1 LTHTHKLAY
10 KLSTGIL
17 ALGGR
22 LLVPTET
29 NMVWLDLSSLNIRA
43 PDMIQRAREM
53 FPENPLT
60 VGGARFVIH
69 HQIEEKAIDD
79 VLALLKTF
87 KEDMVREGLTADKSE
102 ASEINEERPQETL
115 SRPFPKLGY

>member
-1 LTHTHKLAY
+1 
-10 KLSTGIL
+10 LSDGIL

-43 PDMIQRAREM
+43 PEMIKRGREM
-53 FPENPLT
+53 YPETPLT
-60 VGGARFVIH
+60 VGGARFVVH
-69 HQIEEKAIDD
+69 HQIEEQAIDD
-79 VLALLKTF
+79 VLAMLKTF
-87 KEDMVREGLTADKSE
+87 KEDMVREGLAVEESQV
-102 ASEINEERPQETL
+102 SEINEERPQETL